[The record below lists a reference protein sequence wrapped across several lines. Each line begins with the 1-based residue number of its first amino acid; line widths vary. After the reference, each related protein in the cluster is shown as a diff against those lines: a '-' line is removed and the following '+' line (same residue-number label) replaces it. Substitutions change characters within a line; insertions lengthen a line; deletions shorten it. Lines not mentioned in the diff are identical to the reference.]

1 MTDIY
6 DGYDAELSR
15 YDAPLH
21 RACAVR
27 AGDRV
32 LDIGCG
38 TGHSTRQA
46 ARTAHAGNAF
56 GIDIS
61 ESAIERARE
70 IADAEQLSTVTFE
83 VADAQTHPFTPGGFD
98 VAISRFGTMF
108 FGDPV
113 AAFTNIGR
121 AIRPGGR
128 LAMLVWQAREHNE
141 WSSAIARALAATGP
155 SGPGQVPDA
164 FSLADPSTVTAIMSD
179 AGFVDGVVD
188 GVHEP
193 VFYGRDVHAALDWV
207 GGFANVAGTMARL
220 SPPEAEQATGRLRDM
235 LASHQRAD
243 GVWFDARAWLVTA
256 RVPEAQ

>member
-6 DGYDAELSR
+6 DGYDAELSL
-15 YDAPLH
+15 YDEPLH
-21 RACAVR
+21 RACAVG

-61 ESAIERARE
+61 ESAIERART
-70 IADAEQLSTVTFE
+70 IADAEQLSTATFE
-83 VADAQTHPFTPGGFD
+83 VADAQTHPFTPGEFD

-108 FGDPV
+108 FDNPV

-141 WSSAIARALAATGP
+141 WSSAIARVLAATIP

-164 FSLADPSTVTAIMSD
+164 FSLADPSTVAAIMSD
-179 AGFVDGVVD
+179 AGFVDVVVD

-193 VFYGRDVHAALDWV
+193 VFYGRDVQAALDWV
-207 GGFANVAGTMARL
+207 GGFANVADTMARL
-220 SPPEAEQATGRLRDM
+220 SPLEAEQATGRVRNM

>member
-6 DGYDAELSR
+6 DGYDAELKL
-15 YDAPLH
+15 YDEPLH
-21 RACAVR
+21 RACAVG
-27 AGDRV
+27 AGSRV

-61 ESAIERARE
+61 ESAVERARE
-70 IADAEQLSTVTFE
+70 FAAAEQLSNVTFE

-98 VAISRFGTMF
+98 VVISRFGTMF
-108 FGDPV
+108 FDDPV

-141 WSSAIARALAATGP
+141 WSSAIARALGTTRP
-155 SGPGQVPDA
+155 TGPGQVPDA

-179 AGFVDGVVD
+179 AGFVDVVVD
-188 GVHEP
+188 DVREP

-207 GGFANVAGTMARL
+207 GCFANVADTMARL
-220 SPPEAEQATGRLRDM
+220 SPLEAEQATGRLRDM

-256 RVPEAQ
+256 YVAGPL

>member
-6 DGYDAELSR
+6 DGYDAELSL
-15 YDAPLH
+15 YDEPLH
-21 RACAVR
+21 RACAVT

-38 TGHSTRQA
+38 TGHSTRRA
-46 ARTAHAGNAF
+46 ARTAHARNAF

-83 VADAQTHPFTPGGFD
+83 VADAQTHPFTPAGFD

-108 FGDPV
+108 FDDPV

-141 WSSAIARALAATGP
+141 WSSAIARALAATGR
-155 SGPGQVPDA
+155 GPGQVPDA

-179 AGFVDGVVD
+179 AGFVDVVVD
-188 GVHEP
+188 GVHAP
-193 VFYGRDVHAALDWV
+193 VFYGRNVHAALDWV
-207 GGFANVAGTMARL
+207 GGFANVAGTMAGL
-220 SPPEAEQATGRLRDM
+220 SPLEAEQAMGRLRDM
-235 LASHQRAD
+235 LASRLRAD

-256 RVPEAQ
+256 HVPEAQ